1 MRTEQAAQAAQTGQS
16 KGKVPT
22 FSWVTGIT
30 AEQNVSGLPL
40 HAKGTAILEIPGD
53 SFTVEQFE
61 TADEIRAAAGEHL
74 DSWMLDAANREYRQ
88 AQIVVRSTAAR
99 KLTLAPANAFEWVRS
114 FVVEATSI
122 FTPVEKSERKATKAS
137 AAQRYSA
144 VVSNIDSMSEAD
156 LRAFVLA
163 EAARLAARGN
173 K

>member
-61 TADEIRAAAGEHL
+61 TADEVRAAAGEHL

-122 FTPVEKSERKATKAS
+122 FTPVEKSERKATKKGV
-137 AAQRYSA
+137 AAQLA
-144 VVSNIDSMSEAD
+144 TVAANIDSMSEAD
-156 LRAFVLA
+156 LRAFILG
-163 EAARLAARGN
+163 AAAQVS
-173 K
+173 KK

>member
-61 TADEIRAAAGEHL
+61 TADEVRAAAGEHL

-99 KLTLAPANAFEWVRS
+99 KLTLAPPNAFEWVRS

-122 FTPVEKSERKATKAS
+122 FTPVEKSERKATKKGV
-137 AAQRYSA
+137 AAQLA
-144 VVSNIDSMSEAD
+144 TVAANIDSMSEAD
-156 LRAFVLA
+156 LRAFILG
-163 EAARLAARGN
+163 AAAQVN
-173 K
+173 KK

>member
-1 MRTEQAAQAAQTGQS
+1 MRTIPAATAAETGTN

-61 TADEIRAAAGEHL
+61 TADEVRPAAGEHL

-99 KLTLAPANAFEWVRS
+99 KLALAPANAFEWVRS

-122 FTPVEKSERKATKAS
+122 FTPVVKSERKATKKGV
-137 AAQRYSA
+137 AAQLA
-144 VVSNIDSMSEAD
+144 TVAANIDSMSEAD
-156 LRAFVLA
+156 LRAFILG
-163 EAARLAARGN
+163 AAAQVS
-173 K
+173 KK